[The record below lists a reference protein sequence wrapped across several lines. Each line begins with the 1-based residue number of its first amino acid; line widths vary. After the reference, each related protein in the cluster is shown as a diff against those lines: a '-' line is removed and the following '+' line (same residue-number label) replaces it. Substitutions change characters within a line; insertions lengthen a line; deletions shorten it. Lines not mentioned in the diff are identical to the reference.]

1 MTEKT
6 EQFTLMSEVD
16 VMALGARINQSQF
29 AKLLGVSKSRV
40 CQLVKDGTIQLGTD
54 GLLNPAVAARQYH
67 GNVDPAR
74 ARSRVMKLLANDT
87 SELKNEIERL
97 TKALADSKTELTDLE
112 TAFDYELE
120 EQGVWIHRTS
130 LLKKALLIF
139 ISEVAGRLPEL
150 ALTPDPADAL
160 QTIWEDILQFDTVAP
175 EFNDD

>member
-54 GLLNPAVAARQYH
+54 GLLNPNVAARQYH
-67 GNVDPAR
+67 NNTDPAR

-87 SELKNEIERL
+87 TEQKNKIEQL
-97 TKALADSKTELTDLE
+97 TKDLATIKAELADLD
-112 TAFDYELE
+112 TAFDLELE
-120 EQGVWIHRTS
+120 EQVAWIKRANRFE
-130 LLKKALLIF
+130 KAIPIF
-139 ISEVAGRLPEL
+139 ISEIAGRLQYL
-150 ALTPDPADAL
+150 AEISDPADAL
-160 QTIWEDILQFDTVAP
+160 KIIWDDIFQFDTAAH
-175 EFNDD
+175 NDE